1 MQQPCLPIPRRR
13 KRIDD
18 NQVEE
23 PCSNFDS
30 IETMDAMEYM
40 AAVMQEANAMPDMF
54 ISTVAA
60 PEPTKGH
67 DDYVPIEG
75 SAASLHYLVSH
86 RTSVFPPPTLR
97 HGPPSRKWVDGTL
110 ANFSEMRSYLEQC
123 DRVGIGGKGTDR
135 IAFPPMRDGC
145 GWHEFCVGAKDAR
158 GNADSYFDDGDGS
171 ELEEDDVD
179 DEGAVEE
186 PEWSRNIPASG
197 HEPEIRLVLQMD
209 QVMTRRVLAHL
220 TDFITNGWS
229 PCSKQRSAWMY
240 ALLARLERPL
250 HRDDAATLFCLL
262 KHLTKVRTNTHGER
276 REDLARLNT
285 LIVIIGLYFE
295 QGGGYANI
303 MEPI

>member
-18 NQVEE
+18 DPIEQ
-23 PCSNFDS
+23 PISNFDS

-40 AAVMQEANAMPDMF
+40 AAVMQEASAMPDMF

-60 PEPTKGH
+60 PEPTNGR

-86 RTSVFPPPTLR
+86 RTSVFPPPTHG
-97 HGPPSRKWVDGTL
+97 HGPPSRQWVDGTL
-110 ANFSEMRSYLEQC
+110 ANFSEIRSYLEQC
-123 DRVGIGGKGTDR
+123 DRVGIGGKETDR

-145 GWHEFCVGAKDAR
+145 GWHEFCVGADDVR
-158 GNADSYFDDGDGS
+158 GNADSYFDDGDNSESEEGDGNSEGS
-171 ELEEDDVD
+171 
-179 DEGAVEE
+179 EE
-186 PEWSRNIPASG
+186 PEWCRNIPATG
-197 HEPEIRLVLQMD
+197 HAPEVRLILQMD

-220 TDFITNGWS
+220 TDFITDGWS

-250 HRDDAATLFCLL
+250 HRDDAATLFGLL
-262 KHLTKVRTNTHGER
+262 KHLTKVRANTHVER
-276 REDLARLNT
+276 REDLARLNM
-285 LIVIIGLYFE
+285 LIVIVGLYFE